1 MGINLGNNQ
10 PQASTQAAT
19 AATVQTQATT
29 TALVEVPTYSVEAEQ
44 KSVYDELRNSP
55 EIQALTSQIEV
66 HNIET
71 ITNFGADAAEEI
83 SKAADAV
90 LNNVTMPQLNESS
103 ELLVSLNKLMGKFE
117 PAELEP
123 PPPPNLFDK
132 ILNIFNSS
140 RFKRELDRILKKY
153 DTFGNEIDKIY
164 TQLKKYETEIKQAN
178 REQEE
183 IYQAN
188 IQFYKKL
195 VKYIVAGEEACKE
208 LDQVIADTKAEFDR
222 TGDNETML
230 LLNSYNNAKDMLDQR
245 VDDLRKAEMVAMQSL
260 PVIKNQQYNN
270 MNLARKINSAFI
282 ITLPIFKTNLAQAI
296 HIKRQRMQAEALQ
309 ALDDTTNKLIMQNAK
324 NFANNSKL
332 IAKQTSGSSIKVET
346 LENSWKEIVNGIQ
359 ETQRIQEAAKKQRMD
374 DKKRLESLKSEYG
387 KMFEVPGAK

>member
-1 MGINLGNNQ
+1 
-10 PQASTQAAT
+10 
-19 AATVQTQATT
+19 
-29 TALVEVPTYSVEAEQ
+29 
-44 KSVYDELRNSP
+44 
-55 EIQALTSQIEV
+55 
-66 HNIET
+66 
-71 ITNFGADAAEEI
+71 
-83 SKAADAV
+83 
-90 LNNVTMPQLNESS
+90 
-103 ELLVSLNKLMGKFE
+103 
-117 PAELEP
+117 
-123 PPPPNLFDK
+123 
-132 ILNIFNSS
+132 
-140 RFKRELDRILKKY
+140 
-153 DTFGNEIDKIY
+153 
-164 TQLKKYETEIKQAN
+164 
-178 REQEE
+178 
-183 IYQAN
+183 
-188 IQFYKKL
+188 
-195 VKYIVAGEEACKE
+195 
-208 LDQVIADTKAEFDR
+208 
-222 TGDNETML
+222 ML

>member
-164 TQLKKYETEIKQAN
+164 TQLKKYETEIKQ
-178 REQEE
+178 
-183 IYQAN
+183 
-188 IQFYKKL
+188 KK
-195 VKYIVAGEEACKE
+195 KYIK
-208 LDQVIADTKAEFDR
+208 LIF
-222 TGDNETML
+222 
-230 LLNSYNNAKDMLDQR
+230 SF
-245 VDDLRKAEMVAMQSL
+245 
-260 PVIKNQQYNN
+260 IKN
-270 MNLARKINSAFI
+270 
-282 ITLPIFKTNLAQAI
+282 
-296 HIKRQRMQAEALQ
+296 
-309 ALDDTTNKLIMQNAK
+309 
-324 NFANNSKL
+324 
-332 IAKQTSGSSIKVET
+332 
-346 LENSWKEIVNGIQ
+346 
-359 ETQRIQEAAKKQRMD
+359 
-374 DKKRLESLKSEYG
+374 
-387 KMFEVPGAK
+387 

>member
-103 ELLVSLNKLMGKFE
+103 ERLVSLNKLMGKFE